1 LSKKQKKKNKKKE
14 KERKKKKDGM
24 SLIQHGTYYDQ
35 YKSKTKERFD
45 LEWEHLEVAFHI
57 GDAVKIRQAAF
68 K

>member
-1 LSKKQKKKNKKKE
+1 
-14 KERKKKKDGM
+14 M